1 MFNYGSVYKR
11 LRKEQGITQTQAANG
26 ICSIS
31 KLSRWENNQ
40 VEVEFSTA
48 LALLKKINI
57 TPTEFS
63 NWAHLEAEYHL
74 PEKIERAIINEDM
87 PKMRSFALRQIKD
100 YHESKNIFTLTNAII
115 VFNQLFLLTGKD
127 YLSTADKHR
136 IVFYLTHNV
145 VWSQYN
151 IILFVNSAF
160 LLDAKTTCH
169 IALKLIHNYVQIEQ
183 AQSEDNLETFFG
195 GLSDTIIAMICKKKL
210 GYAEILLKELRKIE
224 LPFYHLFFQLTLT
237 FLQKII
243 AYCRNQDEAPVLT
256 IINNLVAMNCRQQAE
271 KYLDIFKT
279 VKDCWS
285 KKA

>member
-1 MFNYGSVYKR
+1 MFNYGLVYKR

-48 LALLKKINI
+48 LSLLKKINI
-57 TPTEFS
+57 TSTEFS
-63 NWAHLEAEYHL
+63 NWAHLKAEHHL
-74 PEKIERAIINEDM
+74 PAKIERAIINEDV
-87 PKMRSFALRQIKD
+87 PTMRSFALRQMKD
-100 YHESKNIFTLTNAII
+100 YQESKNIFTLTNAII
-115 VFNQLFLLTGKD
+115 VFNQLLLLTGKD

-160 LLDAKTTCH
+160 LLDAETTYH
-169 IALKLIHNYVQIEQ
+169 IALKLIHNYSQVEQ
-183 AQSEDNLETFFG
+183 AKSEDNLETFFG

-210 GYAEILLKELRKIE
+210 NYAENLLKELQKIE
-224 LPFYHLFFQLTLT
+224 LPFYHLFFQLTLN
-237 FLQKII
+237 FLHKII
-243 AYCRNQDEAPVLT
+243 LYCRSQDEGPVLQ
-256 IINNLVAMNCRQQAE
+256 IIDNLVAMNCRQQAE

>member
-11 LRKEQGITQTQAANG
+11 LRKEQGITQTQAAKG

-48 LALLKKINI
+48 LALLKKINL
-57 TPTEFS
+57 TLGEFCH
-63 NWAHLEAEYHL
+63 WAHLETEYHL
-74 PEKIERAIINEDM
+74 PSKIERAIVNEDILTM
-87 PKMRSFALRQIKD
+87 QSFALKQINNYQK
-100 YHESKNIFTLTNAII
+100 SKNIFTLTNAII
-115 VFNQLFLLTGKD
+115 IFNQLLLLTGKD
-127 YLSTADKHR
+127 YLSAPDKHR
-136 IVFYLTHNV
+136 IVFYLSHNV

-151 IILFVNSAF
+151 IILFINSAF
-160 LLDAKTTCH
+160 LLDAKTTYH
-169 IALKLIHNYVQIEQ
+169 IALKLIHNYSQIQQ

-195 GLSDTIIAMICKKKL
+195 GLSDTIIAMICKKQL
-210 GYAEILLKELRKIE
+210 AYAENLLKELRKIE

-243 AYCRNQDEAPVLT
+243 VYCKNQDEAPVLA
-256 IINNLVAMNCRQQAE
+256 IINNLMAMNCQQQAE
-271 KYLDIFKT
+271 KYLDVFKT
-279 VKDCWS
+279 VKECCF